1 MFALGQWH
9 LIKGLIP
16 FAQKFS
22 DIRSCISDLTLSSS
36 PPINKILKMK
46 RQLSLPAFLSFL
58 FLTTTALENTAK
70 ADTYDYIV
78 VGSGPGGGT
87 LAASLAKA
95 GESVLLLEAGDDQGE
110 NLHEKVSGWASL
122 AGNDP
127 LMRWD
132 FFVKYHSD
140 PALQRQYN
148 HLTWEVPGGG
158 FYVGTTPPEG
168 SKELG
173 VYYPRSGTLGG
184 CGTHNAQCAALPS
197 DSDWND
203 IAKMTGDNSWR

>member
-1 MFALGQWH
+1 
-9 LIKGLIP
+9 
-16 FAQKFS
+16 
-22 DIRSCISDLTLSSS
+22 
-36 PPINKILKMK
+36 MK
-46 RQLSLPAFLSFL
+46 KQLSLSAWLSL
-58 FLTTTALENTAK
+58 FFVTSGVLAISSK

-87 LAASLAKA
+87 LAASLAKS

-110 NLHEKVSGWASL
+110 NPHEKISGWFSL

-140 PALQRQYN
+140 PELQRKYK
-148 HLTWEVPGGG
+148 HLTWEVPGGKY
-158 FYVGTTPPEG
+158 YVGTEPPAG

-173 VYYPRSGTLGG
+173 VYYPRTGTLGG
-184 CGTHNAQCAALPS
+184 CGTHNAQCAPLPS

-203 IAKMTGDNSWR
+203 IAKMTGDESWR